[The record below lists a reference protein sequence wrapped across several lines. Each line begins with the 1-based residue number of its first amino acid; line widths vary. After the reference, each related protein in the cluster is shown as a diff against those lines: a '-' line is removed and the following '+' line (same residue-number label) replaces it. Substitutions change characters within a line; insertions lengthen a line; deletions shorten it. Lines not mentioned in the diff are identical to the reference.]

1 MSSTPRSRLSSA
13 PAFLCLSACVAI
25 LFSLTQQSLKPHHQ
39 TASPSQEDAVVVE
52 ASTRAHYDGLRQSIM
67 QSTASLAAIVEALEQ
82 PYTLG
87 VANTLYALHKMHFVR
102 PVHHL
107 LDALWQNNQSRYP
120 NLNWEAINSNTGRIA
135 LATTLMRIKV
145 KNTEAYIEH
154 IRTHQDSE
162 DPQVLS
168 QVGMALGFN
177 GEMNDLP
184 YLERLAESE
193 TPKIA
198 EGAITGLSTFQGN
211 KAKRVMI
218 GLAKKYEGTARGN
231 YLKQMLRDFYG
242 WPPMQPY
249 KAQSPVPN

>member
-1 MSSTPRSRLSSA
+1 MTVVSQSTHNSA
-13 PAFLCLSACVAI
+13 PVLLCLCACVGI
-25 LFSLTQQSLKPHHQ
+25 LFFLTEQSLKLQ
-39 TASPSQEDAVVVE
+39 NKVQDTVKTEVTIAE
-52 ASTRAHYDGLRQSIM
+52 ASRRAHYDGLRQTIM
-67 QSTASLAAIVEALEQ
+67 QSKATIPTIVEALEQ
-82 PYTLG
+82 PYQLG
-87 VANTLYALHKMHFVR
+87 VANTLYALHKMHFFR

-107 LDALWQNNQSRYP
+107 MDALWQNNQSKYP
-120 NLNWEAINSNTGRIA
+120 NVNWAAINSDNGRIA
-135 LATTLMRIKV
+135 LATTLMRVKV
-145 KNTEAYIEH
+145 KNTEEYIQY

-177 GEMNDLP
+177 ADINDLP
-184 YLERLAESE
+184 YLERLAESD

-218 GLAKKYEGTARGN
+218 GLAKKYDGTARGKF
-231 YLKQMLRDFYG
+231 LKQMLRDFYS

-249 KAQSPVPN
+249 EAQSPLPN